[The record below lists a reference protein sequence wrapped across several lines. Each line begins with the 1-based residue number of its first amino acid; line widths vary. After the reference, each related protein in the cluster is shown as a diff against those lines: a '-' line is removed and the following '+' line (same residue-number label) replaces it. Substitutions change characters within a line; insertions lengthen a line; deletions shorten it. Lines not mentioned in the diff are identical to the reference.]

1 VSESAG
7 SPPGTGHDGYV
18 LAVDFGG
25 TKAGLAAFDATGT
38 VLASRRLPIHAERGA
53 QQAVA
58 RTVEAARSLVA
69 DLGAGTL
76 LGSGIASPGIVL
88 RDRVLLAP
96 NVPGWSRLRLQDTF
110 EGALGAPAMCTTDVK
125 AAALAE
131 ARWGHLHGIHTG
143 LHLNLGTGLAVGV
156 VVEGRVLTGAH
167 GAGGEIGYNLLFA
180 RERYGPHEGNA
191 PLEERV
197 GGGAIGAR
205 GREFGGSGDAA
216 SVFALAGTDPAARA
230 FLEATLDE
238 LAVHVANASILVD
251 PARITVGG
259 GMVESA
265 EVVLAA
271 LKAVLDRAV
280 PFPPD
285 LMIARFA
292 QNGPL
297 VGAAAL
303 AWDTVTASRSGL
315 SSRADATAP
324 PMA

>member
-1 VSESAG
+1 VTEGQVPA
-7 SPPGTGHDGYV
+7 GYV

-38 VLASRRLPIHAERGA
+38 VLASERLPIHAERGA
-53 QQAVA
+53 EQAVA
-58 RTVEAARSLVA
+58 RTIEVARSLVA
-69 DLGAGTL
+69 DVGEGRL
-76 LGSGIASPGIVL
+76 LGSGVASPGIVL
-88 RDRVLLAP
+88 RDQVLLAP

-110 EGALGAPAMCTTDVK
+110 EDALGVPARCATDVK

-131 ARWGHLHGIHTG
+131 ARWGHLRGVHTG
-143 LHLNLGTGLAVGV
+143 LHLNLGTGLALGV
-156 VVEGRVLTGAH
+156 VVEGDVLTGAH
-167 GAGGEIGYNLLFA
+167 GAGGEIGYNLLA
-180 RERYGPHEGNA
+180 AGDRSGPHDGHA

-205 GREFGGSGDAA
+205 GREVGGSGDAA
-216 SVFALAGTDPAARA
+216 SVFALAGTEPAARA
-230 FLEATLDE
+230 FLEETLDE
-238 LAVHVANASILVD
+238 LAVHVANAAILVD

-265 EVVLAA
+265 DVVLPA

-280 PFPPD
+280 PFPPE
-285 LMIARFA
+285 LMTARFA

-303 AWDTVTASRSGL
+303 AWDAVTAGRGP
-315 SSRADATAP
+315 AT
-324 PMA
+324 

>member
-1 VSESAG
+1 VSEPAG
-7 SPPGTGHDGYV
+7 SPSDTAHDGYV

-25 TKAGLAAFDATGT
+25 TKASLAAFDATGT
-38 VLASRRLPIHAERGA
+38 VLASERLPIHAERGA
-53 QQAVA
+53 EQAVA

-69 DLGAGTL
+69 DLGASTL

-110 EGALGAPAMCTTDVK
+110 EDALGVPAMCATDVK

-131 ARWGHLHGIHTG
+131 ARWGHLHGVHTG
-143 LHLNLGTGLAVGV
+143 LHLNLGTGLALAV
-156 VVEGRVLTGAH
+156 VVGGVVLTGAH
-167 GAGGEIGYNLLFA
+167 GASGEIGYNLLVA
-180 RERYGPHEGNA
+180 RDRSGPHEGNA

-205 GREFGGSGDAA
+205 GRAVGGTGDAA
-216 SVFALAGTDPAARA
+216 SVFALAGTEPAART
-230 FLEATLDE
+230 FLQETLDE
-238 LAVHVANASILVD
+238 LAVHVANAAILID

-265 EVVLAA
+265 DIVLGA

-280 PFPPD
+280 PFPPT
-285 LMIARFA
+285 LMTARFA

-303 AWDTVTASRSGL
+303 AWDTVTTGRGPVA
-315 SSRADATAP
+315 
-324 PMA
+324 